1 MDTSLKDLQ
10 AGKVKLHALEQTVF
24 ERTYGNQPN
33 CWPDA
38 CRDAATLRLQY
49 IEGALKKDFPR
60 IKAGFLDTSGKGTTG
75 IEQKIG
81 GACVPLGLGG
91 PLTVKGQYASG
102 DYWLPCATNE
112 AALVAGLSRGCKAAN
127 AGGGVTVRVV
137 RDGMARAP
145 LVETPS
151 IEKAHFLAEEI
162 RKKGDLFE
170 KIKAAAEA
178 ESKVSKL
185 LDIHPFQQ
193 GRAVHLR
200 FTFQTGD
207 SMGMNSATKYSAL
220 GIKALLE
227 AQPELRLI
235 TLTGNMDTD
244 KKAAHTNVLLGRGKS
259 VEAECEIPGETIQ
272 KIFDVK
278 PEAIVNLIFKK
289 CYRGSALAGT
299 VTGYNLNAANTVAAM
314 FISTGQD
321 AAQVVESSTCFT
333 SAEVN
338 EGKLLFSV
346 SLPCLEVATVGGGT
360 GWGTAKECLE
370 ILGCAGPG
378 KNPGDHSR
386 KLAEIIASAVLAQE
400 LNLAAAQAHEYELA
414 ESHIKLARGK

>member
-1 MDTSLKDLQ
+1 MDTPLKDLQ

-24 ERTYGNQPN
+24 ERTYHNQPEK
-33 CWPDA
+33 WPDA
-38 CRDAATLRLQY
+38 CRDAAVLRLQY
-49 IEGALKKDFPR
+49 IEGSLKKDFPS
-60 IKAGFLDTSGKGTTG
+60 IKAGFLDTSGNGTTG

-81 GACVPLGLGG
+81 GASVPLGLGG
-91 PLTVKGQYASG
+91 PLTLRGQYASG

-112 AALVAGLSRGCKAAN
+112 AALIAGLTRGCKALNVA
-127 AGGGVTVRVV
+127 GGVTVRVI

-151 IEKAHFLAEEI
+151 LEKASFLAEEI
-162 RKKGDLFE
+162 KKKGDLFQ
-170 KIKAAAEA
+170 KIKAAAES

-185 LDIHPFQQ
+185 LDIQPFQQ
-193 GRAVHLR
+193 GRLVHLR

-220 GIKALLE
+220 GVQK
-227 AQPELRLI
+227 LREIYPWVSLV

-259 VEAECEIPGETIQ
+259 VEAECELPEKTIQ
-272 KIFDVK
+272 EVFGV
-278 PEAIVNLIFKK
+278 PAAAVATLVFKK

-299 VTGYNLNAANTVAAM
+299 VTGFNLNAANTVAAM
-314 FISTGQD
+314 FIATGQD
-321 AAQVVESSTCFT
+321 AAQIVESATCFT
-333 SAEVN
+333 SAEVRG
-338 EGKLLFSV
+338 GKLLFSV
-346 SLPCLEVATVGGGT
+346 SLPCLALATVGGGT
-360 GWGTAKECLE
+360 GWGTAKECLD

-378 KNPGDHSR
+378 KNPGDHAK
-386 KLAEIIASAVLAQE
+386 KLAEIIAGAVLAQE

-414 ESHIKLARGK
+414 ESHIHLARGK